1 VALTPWKPGQS
12 GNPNGRPSLPKE
24 IVAERR
30 KNQAALIKLVIL
42 YFGMT
47 AEESSQRLAGPEA
60 NQLEEAVQG
69 VIGRAKEGDTT
80 AFKYLTE
87 IICGKIPE
95 IDAEDRTEDMTPQQ
109 KLEAMEKATAL
120 LKAQI
125 AENGSKAD

>member
-1 VALTPWKPGQS
+1 
-12 GNPNGRPSLPKE
+12 
-24 IVAERR
+24 VAERR